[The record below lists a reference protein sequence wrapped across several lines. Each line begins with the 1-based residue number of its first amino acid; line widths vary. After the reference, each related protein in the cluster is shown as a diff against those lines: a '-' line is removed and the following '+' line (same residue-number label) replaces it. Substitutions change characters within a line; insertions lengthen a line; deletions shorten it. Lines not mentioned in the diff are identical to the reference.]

1 MKIGLK
7 SKYFSRFLRG
17 SRGFTLSELAVVL
30 VVVGILASV
39 AVPAYLGSRNES
51 FDKAAQG
58 SIDVVLR
65 AAKIH
70 YQTYGDFS
78 EGSSTQ
84 CGDSAVLAADLQK
97 LEPGIDVISGTVAS
111 NNPRE
116 VSVQA
121 ANTWNSGNESLGCQA
136 IYAVALS
143 ASGSC
148 WAARYSV
155 EGKYLA
161 AGSVSP
167 IVLAEETNTNNSEIT
182 PLANTAINSLAF
194 GVLKPETSGANGT
207 DVNGLAQIA
216 AACKA
221 KTHSTGSETVDGSYI
236 APSQFYSTWRDVAP
250 GGTPTNVNGA
260 NAAPAFTLSSSSES
274 IAQYSAMTG
283 YSVTST
289 GGPIS
294 SYSISP
300 SAPTGTSFSTTTG
313 RLTGTPTTIQAAT
326 LYTVTATG
334 ANGTGTATFTL
345 TVTLGAPGAPLQPT
359 AVIGNA
365 QVTVTVAA
373 GTGGTPS
380 SYTVSASPQVS
391 GVTRTC
397 TVTGSSGSC
406 IVTGLTNGVAY
417 TFSATATNATGTSAT
432 SSASA
437 SATPDVPC
445 AEGGSCTAGVDTGPG
460 GGPVFYYSATAFT
473 STGSACGTDCHYLE
487 AAPVGWIVSST
498 PANQVN
504 CTEVTGNNGT
514 AGTATADPQCSWSG
528 NTTTLIGSAAQGT
541 AIGTGHSNTTAII
554 GNDSTAGRAATVAR
568 AYQGGGYTDWFLPSK
583 TELNEMCKYAKG
595 ETLGNTSVRCQSGSR
610 RTGWESIY
618 WSSSEYTPDIKAWN
632 QTFGT
637 GVQTPKAKT
646 ETRGFYI
653 RPVRAF

>member
-1 MKIGLK
+1 MRIRFK
-7 SKYFSRFLRG
+7 SKSFSRFIRG
-17 SRGFTLSELAVVL
+17 SRGFTLSELAVAL
-30 VVVGILASV
+30 VVSGILAGI
-39 AVPAYLGSRNES
+39 AVTNFLGNRNSS
-51 FDKAAQG
+51 FDKAAQA
-58 SIDVVLR
+58 SINVVL
-65 AAKIH
+65 AAANIH

-78 EGSSTQ
+78 DGISAQ
-84 CGDSAVLAADLQK
+84 CCDTAVLAADLQR
-97 LEPGIDVISGTVAS
+97 LEPGIDVVAGTSAS
-111 NNPRE
+111 TNSRV

-121 ANTWNSGNESLGCQA
+121 VSTWNSGNESMGCQGF
-136 IYAVALS
+136 YAVALS
-143 ASGSC
+143 SSGSC
-148 WAARYSV
+148 WAARLTV

-161 AGSVSP
+161 TGSVSP
-167 IVLAEETNTNNSEIT
+167 IVLATETNTNNSAIT
-182 PLANTAINSLAF
+182 PLSNKAVNGLAY
-194 GVLKPETSGANGT
+194 GALKPMTSGADGT

-216 AACKA
+216 AVCKA

-326 LYTVTATG
+326 LYTITATG

-345 TVTLGAPGAPLQPT
+345 AVTLGAPGAPLQPT
-359 AVIGNA
+359 AVTGNA

-437 SATPDVPC
+437 SKTPSVPC
-445 AEGGSCTAGVDTGPG
+445 AEGGACTAGVDTGPG

-473 STGSACGTDCHYLE
+473 STGSACGTECHYLE

-504 CTEVTGNNGT
+504 CTQVTGTNGT
-514 AGTATADPQCSWSG
+514 AGTATADPQCMWSG

-541 AIGTGHSNTTAII
+541 AIGTGYSNTTAII
-554 GNDSTAGRAATVAR
+554 GDNSTAGKAATVAR
-568 AYQGGGYTDWFLPSK
+568 AYQGGGYTDWSLPSK

-595 ETLGNTSVRCQSGSR
+595 ETLGNTSVRCQNSSL
-610 RTGWESIY
+610 RTGWGSDY
-618 WSSSEYTPDIKAWN
+618 WSSSEHTSEIKAWN
-632 QTFGT
+632 QAFTSGP
-637 GVQTPKAKT
+637 QNPKLKT
-646 ETRGFYI
+646 EARGYYI